1 MNENIRLNQ
10 SPPVVLFCY
19 TLLIN
24 QNYFFPLMVITSL
37 LLSYVLSLH
46 YYLYS
51 LNIRTILLI
60 NLSI

>member
-10 SPPVVLFCY
+10 SPPVVLFYY